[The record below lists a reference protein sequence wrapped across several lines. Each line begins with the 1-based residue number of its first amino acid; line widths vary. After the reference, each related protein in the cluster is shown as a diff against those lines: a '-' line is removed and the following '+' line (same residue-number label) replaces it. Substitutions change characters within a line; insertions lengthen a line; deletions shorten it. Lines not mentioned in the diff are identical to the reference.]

1 MAPLTAPRGCNS
13 HKNCLLDRL
22 WCWKHLCC
30 HLVLLACGN
39 TAPYLKAM
47 AQGIA
52 ARTNV
57 PSKSHLTLKKLVM
70 VAACLLI
77 TKKMKSNKLILEK
90 DHAGIAAE
98 SLTQLQEICKYI
110 KKSHQQRI
118 LCGFFGTQGFQCHLQ
133 YPLEAETKKKAAA
146 TASY

>member
-1 MAPLTAPRGCNS
+1 
-13 HKNCLLDRL
+13 
-22 WCWKHLCC
+22 
-30 HLVLLACGN
+30 
-39 TAPYLKAM
+39 M

-57 PSKSHLTLKKLVM
+57 PSPKFHLTLKKLVM

-77 TKKMKSNKLILEK
+77 TKKMKSNKLILKK

-110 KKSHQQRI
+110 KKAISNKSCADFSEPKVFNVTYSTPLRQKQRRKQQR
-118 LCGFFGTQGFQCHLQ
+118 QLQ
-133 YPLEAETKKKAAA
+133 H
-146 TASY
+146 

>member
-1 MAPLTAPRGCNS
+1 
-13 HKNCLLDRL
+13 
-22 WCWKHLCC
+22 
-30 HLVLLACGN
+30 
-39 TAPYLKAM
+39 M

-52 ARTNV
+52 ARTNA
-57 PSKSHLTLKKLVM
+57 PSPKFHLALQKLVM
-70 VAACLLI
+70 VAACPLI
-77 TKKMKSNKLILEK
+77 TKKMKSYKLILKK

-110 KKSHQQRI
+110 KKAISNESCADF
-118 LCGFFGTQGFQCHLQ
+118 LEPKVFNVT